1 MLDSAQVQAVQTIE
15 GPILCVAGPG
25 AGKTTVI
32 VNHVHYMVQHGIDPS
47 KILVLSFGNTDA
59 DNARRRY
66 EQLDGA
72 VEGPYFSTIHA
83 FAYRVIR
90 ETVPISFHVLT
101 DTDQSATVQSILK
114 DMQQNLIENQ
124 KMSKREAARKLPDVK
139 SAILDISRY
148 KTSSSARRKNFK
160 SCIGIPKETCLA
172 IYEAYERLNE
182 ASDAID
188 FDDMLLLCRKLFKN
202 KATLQKYRNQFPY
215 IIIDEFQDTNDLQA
229 ALLYELAAPKN
240 NIFACGDEDQS
251 IYGFRNAN
259 PGIMLQ
265 FPKKFPEAKVI
276 RLSNNYRSGNEIVQ
290 AASNLISHNKKRFD
304 KDLKGQGSAGQVTVL
319 LTPADKSQYKAVAEH
334 IAASKLPGTTAM
346 LCRTNQEVYS
356 CAQALASMDIPFV
369 TPGVIPRSPYDSL
382 LCQVLMS
389 YLRIAFGVYTTDDIR
404 ITANRPFRYISLQ
417 TLSSCDYSFT
427 GLRRFAASG
436 APSGKRF
443 AVMGYL
449 KTVRKIQRAA
459 DENLPFAE
467 RAKNI
472 LSIAEVSRWI
482 TESCEDKFADP
493 RDLRDTYL
501 VFKQDMQDFDSFS
514 AFSDYIN
521 AEKDA
526 FLLKASQNEVRND
539 AVQVLTM
546 HRSKGKEWD
555 NVYVLSCNKGNM
567 PYENRSGEELDEE
580 EERRLA
586 YVDVTRAKTKCYLV
600 VSGDKAPS
608 RFIRETGQAAERKTS

>member
-1 MLDSAQVQAVQTIE
+1 MLDQAQTQAIQTID

-32 VNHVHYMVQHGIDPS
+32 VNHVHYMVQQGIDPS
-47 KILVLSFGNTDA
+47 KVLVLSFGNTDA
-59 DNARRRY
+59 DNAKRRY
-66 EQLDGA
+66 EQLEGA

-90 ETVPISFHVLT
+90 ETVPVSFHVLT
-101 DTDQSATVQSILK
+101 ETDQSATVQSILK
-114 DMQQNLIENQ
+114 DMQQKLVENK
-124 KMSKREAARKLPDVK
+124 KMDKKAAARKLPDVK
-139 SAILDISRY
+139 SALLDISRY
-148 KTSSSARRKNFK
+148 KTSSTARRRNFK
-160 SCIGIPKETCLA
+160 SCAGISKELCLE
-172 IYEAYERLNE
+172 IYEEYERLNE

-188 FDDMLLLCRKLFKN
+188 FDDMLLLCQKLFKN
-202 KATLQKYRNQFPY
+202 KATLQKYRDQFPY

-259 PGIMLQ
+259 PDIMLQ

-276 RLSNNYRSGNEIVQ
+276 RLSNNYRSGDEIVR
-290 AASNLISHNKKRFD
+290 AASNLISHNKKRFE
-304 KDLKGQGSAGQVTVL
+304 KDLKGQGDPGEVIILS
-319 LTPADKSQYKAVAEH
+319 TPADKSQYKAVAEH
-334 IAASKLPGTTAM
+334 IAASRHLGTTAM

-356 CAQALASMDIPFV
+356 CAQALASLDIPFA
-369 TPGVIPRSPYDSL
+369 TPGVTPRSPYESL

-389 YLRIAFGVYTTDDIR
+389 YLRIAFGVYTTEDIR

-417 TLSSCDYSFT
+417 TLSSCDYSLT

-436 APSGKRF
+436 APAGKRY
-443 AVMGYL
+443 AVLGFL
-449 KTVRKIQRAA
+449 KTIRKIQKAA
-459 DENLPFAE
+459 DENFSFAE
-467 RAKNI
+467 RAKDI
-472 LSIAEVSRWI
+472 LSIADVGRWI
-482 TESCEDKFADP
+482 TESCEDKFSDP
-493 RDLRDTYL
+493 RDLQETYS
-501 VFKQDMQDFDSFS
+501 VFKQDMQDFNSFS
-514 AFSDYIN
+514 EFSDYVN
-521 AEKDA
+521 TEKEA

-539 AVQVLTM
+539 AVQILTM
-546 HRSKGKEWD
+546 HRAKGKEWD
-555 NVYVLSCNKGNM
+555 NVYVLSCNQGNM

-586 YVDVTRAKTKCYLV
+586 YVDVTRAKKKCYLV

-608 RFIRETGQAAERKTS
+608 RFIRETGQAAERKKS